1 LILLVFVFAI
11 VVLAFFIIFILTPRH
26 LELSLVLALLLG
38 GHLLAGSSALA

>member
-11 VVLAFFIIFILTPRH
+11 VVLAIIIVIFTPRH
-26 LELSLVLALLLG
+26 LELFLVLALLLG